1 MDGGYSWVQD
11 SYGLCV
17 LGILRVQAVLDAL
30 QIRIPSI
37 WLLHDRNSQI
47 LAHATARVLGLPLKP
62 WPDSGSQASGLIV
75 AYDLSQLDG
84 ETLVCFR
91 YHRPGQILWSHA
103 TCWPKSQPVSADL
116 TTFLY
121 QTNTEPWGEQL
132 TINPESRQTTRR
144 PADERDPA
152 IIAADLTT
160 TKPIESLP

>member
-37 WLLHDRNSQI
+37 WLLHDRNSQL
-47 LAHATARVLGLPLKP
+47 LAHAAARVRGLPLKP
-62 WPDSGSQASGLIV
+62 WPAGGSQASGLIV
-75 AYDLSQLDG
+75 AYDLSQIDG
-84 ETLVCFR
+84 ETLVSVR

-103 TCWPKSQPVSADL
+103 TCWTENQPVSADL

-121 QTNTEPWGEQL
+121 QTNTEPWDEQL
-132 TINPESRQTTRR
+132 TVDPESRQTTPPPATNR
-144 PADERDPA
+144 PPT
-152 IIAADLTT
+152 ITPPHLLTP
-160 TKPIESLP
+160 KPQ